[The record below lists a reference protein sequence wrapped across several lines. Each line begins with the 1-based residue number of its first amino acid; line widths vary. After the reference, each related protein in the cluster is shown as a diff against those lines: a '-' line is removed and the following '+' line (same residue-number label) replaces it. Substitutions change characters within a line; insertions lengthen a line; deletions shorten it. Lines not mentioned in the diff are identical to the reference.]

1 MDLKILHLF
10 AEQVAD
16 ESPRE
21 AWGERFRIEFFFL
34 PLVPIR
40 SVNSDVLFFGLAAP
54 APSAAESRPLIRT
67 RPPDAPADWSHRR
80 AATENR
86 RGFGAGIAGKDVPFF
101 SRQSDGRGPRRHGR
115 DAARVRVSAAKRPER
130 GGARLLATASPEAT
144 AWRGGLEGEERLVHV
159 ESRNSIVSLT
169 KLFEAFFSWFL
180 TSTAHLSP
188 GSPADAFRLTMPHS
202 QASLRSGLRKVID
215 RKRDFLWLIEN
226 NPYLLGITHPKF
238 LPPAPAGPLSSKN
251 KSTSGVAAA
260 RPVRAAET
268 SVAPTSLYVSTLRR
282 AGQRK

>member
-1 MDLKILHLF
+1 MQSKWPTNHHARRGGSVLESSFFSSARPHLI
-10 AEQVAD
+10 
-16 ESPRE
+16 
-21 AWGERFRIEFFFL
+21 GEF
-34 PLVPIR
+34 
-40 SVNSDVLFFGLAAP
+40 DVLFFGLAAP

-86 RGFGAGIAGKDVPFF
+86 RGFGAGIAGKDVSFF
-101 SRQSDGRGPRRHGR
+101 SRQSDGRGPRRQGC
-115 DAARVRVSAAKRPER
+115 DAARVRISAAKRPER

-188 GSPADAFRLTMPHS
+188 GSPADSLAFTTRARKP
-202 QASLRSGLRKVID
+202 SLRSGYRKVID
-215 RKRDFLWLIEN
+215 RKRDFLWLFEN
-226 NPYLLGITHPKF
+226 FCRTF
-238 LPPAPAGPLSSKN
+238 W
-251 KSTSGVAAA
+251 V
-260 RPVRAAET
+260 
-268 SVAPTSLYVSTLRR
+268 
-282 AGQRK
+282 